1 MGAWNGDHRRR
12 DSDRAAPVPADTATA
27 RLGGWRVSVGDL
39 QTRDGHHPGPAPA
52 DVSSDR
58 SGARGTLRLR
68 LRLPGRAPTS
78 AVGDGQ
84 LTDWLGRTPA
94 SESSSGRARRS
105 PRVRLITPTVIR
117 NDAAATP
124 RQTRSCEAARPRG
137 PALTG
142 GPSPGGPM
150 SSVSDNWTT
159 TPAPGRLPTDP
170 GVDRS
175 FVDVKTTSRG
185 VDSAISQA
193 RRPLEG
199 PVGRRQSRWTSSC
212 RPATTPGDA
221 RCARGEA
228 AGRRRRTTAAPRR
241 RPPRGKPRPEGA
253 RSRA

>member
-78 AVGDGQ
+78 AVGDGP

-117 NDAAATP
+117 NDAAATA

-159 TPAPGRLPTDP
+159 TPAPGRLSTHPA
-170 GVDRS
+170 VVLS
-175 FVDVKTTSRG
+175 FVDGISTSEGCEFGNLAGPGAAPCPGRSSPEPMD
-185 VDSAISQA
+185 VQLSSCDDTR
-193 RRPLEG
+193 RRPMRS
-199 PVGRRQSRWTSSC
+199 RR
-212 RPATTPGDA
+212 G
-221 RCARGEA
+221 
-228 AGRRRRTTAAPRR
+228 RRTTTPDD
-241 RPPRGKPRPEGA
+241 GGA
-253 RSRA
+253 